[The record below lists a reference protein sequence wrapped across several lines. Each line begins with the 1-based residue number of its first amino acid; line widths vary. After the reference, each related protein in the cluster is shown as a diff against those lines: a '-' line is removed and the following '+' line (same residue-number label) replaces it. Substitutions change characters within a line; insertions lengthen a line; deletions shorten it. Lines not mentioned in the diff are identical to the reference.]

1 MEVEK
6 YITKT
11 FKPLVS
17 SNPQLLSEYES
28 VKTSA
33 RMAMKMWILYKDS
46 DAQEMVNQCE
56 MKASQLLVTAF
67 NPDVGRNLGLIQGN
81 ELWQKILPF
90 VDSAAKLTK
99 IEEKFSSELLV
110 SLMRVTK

>member
-1 MEVEK
+1 MKKLKKNVDLLLMAQQQKVPIVILTTGQVVKQAELFKELFIQMEVEK

-46 DAQEMVNQCE
+46 DAQEMVSSFG
-56 MKASQLLVTAF
+56 KKSYHLL
-67 NPDVGRNLGLIQGN
+67 
-81 ELWQKILPF
+81 IL
-90 VDSAAKLTK
+90 
-99 IEEKFSSELLV
+99 LL
-110 SLMRVTK
+110 S